1 MFTLAQ
7 SRTAPKEL
15 IDFAKSEIQDVLM
28 NVRSVNYVMLCS
40 TDGFE
45 LAHVYKRNGYNN
57 TKLAAV
63 SSSILAMV
71 AAFMNE
77 IHLEG
82 CQSITLDADNGKA
95 ILTSIPSPNHPMI
108 IVTLTEKD
116 VLLGQLLY
124 TLKMQATELSN
135 TNLLDKNITN
145 FVFISNEAY

>member
-45 LAHVYKRNGYNN
+45 LAHVYKRNGYNS

-95 ILTSIPSPNHPMI
+95 ILTSTPSSNHPMI

-124 TLKMQATELSN
+124 TLKNASSRIMQ
-135 TNLLDKNITN
+135 
-145 FVFISNEAY
+145 Y

>member
-45 LAHVYKRNGYNN
+45 LAHVYKRNGDNS

-124 TLKMQATELSN
+124 TLKNASN
-135 TNLLDKNITN
+135 KI
-145 FVFISNEAY
+145 IQY

>member
-15 IDFAKSEIQDVLM
+15 IDFAKNEIQDVLM
-28 NVRSVNYVMLCS
+28 NVRSVNQVMLCS

-45 LAHVYKRNGYNN
+45 LAHVYKRDGYNS

-95 ILTSIPSPNHPMI
+95 ILTSIPSSNHPMI

-124 TLKMQATELSN
+124 TLKNASSRIMQ
-135 TNLLDKNITN
+135 
-145 FVFISNEAY
+145 Y

>member
-45 LAHVYKRNGYNN
+45 LAHVYKRNGYNS

-71 AAFMNE
+71 AVFMNE

-95 ILTSIPSPNHPMI
+95 ILTSIPSSNHPMI

-124 TLKMQATELSN
+124 TLKNASNRIMQ
-135 TNLLDKNITN
+135 
-145 FVFISNEAY
+145 Y

>member
-15 IDFAKSEIQDVLM
+15 IDFAKNEIQDVLM

-45 LAHVYKRNGYNN
+45 LAHVYKRDGYNS

-124 TLKMQATELSN
+124 TLKNASN
-135 TNLLDKNITN
+135 RI
-145 FVFISNEAY
+145 IQYQSP

>member
-45 LAHVYKRNGYNN
+45 LAHVYKRDGYNSN
-57 TKLAAV
+57 KLAAV

-95 ILTSIPSPNHPMI
+95 ILTSIPSSNHPMI

-124 TLKMQATELSN
+124 TLKNASSRIMQ
-135 TNLLDKNITN
+135 
-145 FVFISNEAY
+145 Y

>member
-15 IDFAKSEIQDVLM
+15 IDFAKNEIQDVLM

-45 LAHVYKRNGYNN
+45 IAHVYKRDGYNS

-95 ILTSIPSPNHPMI
+95 ILTSTPSPNHPMI

-124 TLKMQATELSN
+124 TLKNASNKIMQ
-135 TNLLDKNITN
+135 
-145 FVFISNEAY
+145 Y

>member
-7 SRTAPKEL
+7 SRSAPKEL
-15 IDFAKSEIQDVLM
+15 IDFAKNEIQDVLM

-124 TLKMQATELSN
+124 TLKNASN
-135 TNLLDKNITN
+135 KI
-145 FVFISNEAY
+145 IQY

>member
-15 IDFAKSEIQDVLM
+15 IDFAKNEIQDVLM

-45 LAHVYKRNGYNN
+45 LAHVYKRDGYNS
-57 TKLAAV
+57 TKLAAVSSSILAMVAALLAAV

-95 ILTSIPSPNHPMI
+95 ILTSIPSSNHPMI

-124 TLKMQATELSN
+124 TLKNASNKIMQ
-135 TNLLDKNITN
+135 
-145 FVFISNEAY
+145 Y

>member
-45 LAHVYKRNGYNN
+45 LAHAYKRDGYNS

-95 ILTSIPSPNHPMI
+95 ILTSTPSPNHPMI

-124 TLKMQATELSN
+124 TLKNASNKIMQ
-135 TNLLDKNITN
+135 
-145 FVFISNEAY
+145 Y

>member
-7 SRTAPKEL
+7 SRTAPKGL

-45 LAHVYKRNGYNN
+45 LAHVYKRNGYNS

-95 ILTSIPSPNHPMI
+95 ILTSTPSPNHPMI

-124 TLKMQATELSN
+124 TLKNASN
-135 TNLLDKNITN
+135 KI
-145 FVFISNEAY
+145 IQY

>member
-7 SRTAPKEL
+7 SRTAPKKL
-15 IDFAKSEIQDVLM
+15 IDFAKNEIQDVLM

-45 LAHVYKRNGYNN
+45 LAHVYKRNGYNS

-95 ILTSIPSPNHPMI
+95 ILTSTPSPNHPMI

-124 TLKMQATELSN
+124 TLKNASNKIMQ
-135 TNLLDKNITN
+135 
-145 FVFISNEAY
+145 Y

>member
-7 SRTAPKEL
+7 SRSAPKEL
-15 IDFAKSEIQDVLM
+15 IDFAKNEIQDVLM

-45 LAHVYKRNGYNN
+45 LAHVYKRDGYNS

-95 ILTSIPSPNHPMI
+95 ILTSTPSPNHPMI

-124 TLKMQATELSN
+124 TLKNASTKIIQYQSP
-135 TNLLDKNITN
+135 
-145 FVFISNEAY
+145 

>member
-15 IDFAKSEIQDVLM
+15 IDFAKNEIQDVLM
-28 NVRSVNYVMLCS
+28 NVRSVNQVMLCS

-45 LAHVYKRNGYNN
+45 LAHVYKRDGYNS

-95 ILTSIPSPNHPMI
+95 ILTSIPSSNHPMI

-124 TLKMQATELSN
+124 TLKNASNKIMQ
-135 TNLLDKNITN
+135 
-145 FVFISNEAY
+145 YGYP

>member
-1 MFTLAQ
+1 MFTLEQ

-15 IDFAKSEIQDVLM
+15 IQFAKEEMQDLLM
-28 NVRSVNYVMLCS
+28 NVRGVNYVMLCS

-45 LAHVYKRNGYNN
+45 LGHVHKKDSYNS

-82 CQSITLDADNGKA
+82 CQSITLDAENGKA
-95 ILTSIPSPNHPMI
+95 ILTSIPSSKHPLI
-108 IVTLTEKD
+108 IVTLTKKD

-124 TLKMQATELSN
+124 SLKTASSR
-135 TNLLDKNITN
+135 
-145 FVFISNEAY
+145 ISNF

>member
-7 SRTAPKEL
+7 SRSAPKEL
-15 IDFAKSEIQDVLM
+15 IYFAKSEIQDVIM
-28 NVRSVNYVMLCS
+28 NVHSVNYVMLCS

-45 LAHVYKRNGYNN
+45 LAHVYKRDGYNS

-124 TLKMQATELSN
+124 TLKNASN
-135 TNLLDKNITN
+135 KI
-145 FVFISNEAY
+145 IQY

>member
-7 SRTAPKEL
+7 SRSAPKEL
-15 IDFAKSEIQDVLM
+15 IDFAKNEIQDVLM

-45 LAHVYKRNGYNN
+45 LAHVYKRDGYNS

-95 ILTSIPSPNHPMI
+95 ILTSIPSSNHPMI

-124 TLKMQATELSN
+124 TLKNASN
-135 TNLLDKNITN
+135 KI
-145 FVFISNEAY
+145 IQY

>member
-45 LAHVYKRNGYNN
+45 LAHVYKRDGYNS

-124 TLKMQATELSN
+124 TLKNASIRIMQ
-135 TNLLDKNITN
+135 
-145 FVFISNEAY
+145 Y

>member
-40 TDGFE
+40 TDDFE
-45 LAHVYKRNGYNN
+45 LAHVYKRDGYNS
-57 TKLAAV
+57 TKLAAA

-124 TLKMQATELSN
+124 TLKNASTKIMQ
-135 TNLLDKNITN
+135 
-145 FVFISNEAY
+145 Y

>member
-7 SRTAPKEL
+7 IRSAPKEL
-15 IDFAKSEIQDVLM
+15 IDFAKNEIQDVLM

-45 LAHVYKRNGYNN
+45 LAHVYKRDGYNS

-95 ILTSIPSPNHPMI
+95 ILTSIPSSNHPMI

-124 TLKMQATELSN
+124 TLKNASSRIMQ
-135 TNLLDKNITN
+135 
-145 FVFISNEAY
+145 Y

>member
-45 LAHVYKRNGYNN
+45 LAHVYKRDGYNS

-95 ILTSIPSPNHPMI
+95 ILTSIPSSNHPMI

-124 TLKMQATELSN
+124 TLKNASSRIMQ
-135 TNLLDKNITN
+135 
-145 FVFISNEAY
+145 Y

>member
-7 SRTAPKEL
+7 SRSAPKEL
-15 IDFAKSEIQDVLM
+15 IDFAKNEIQDVLM
-28 NVRSVNYVMLCS
+28 IVRSVNYVMLCS

-45 LAHVYKRNGYNN
+45 LAHVYKRDGYNS

-95 ILTSIPSPNHPMI
+95 ILTSTPSPNHPMI

-124 TLKMQATELSN
+124 TLKNASNKIMQ
-135 TNLLDKNITN
+135 
-145 FVFISNEAY
+145 Y

>member
-7 SRTAPKEL
+7 SRTAPKGL
-15 IDFAKSEIQDVLM
+15 IDFAKSAIQDVLM

-45 LAHVYKRNGYNN
+45 LAHVYKRNGYNS

-95 ILTSIPSPNHPMI
+95 ILTSTPSPNHPMI

-124 TLKMQATELSN
+124 TLKNASNKIMQ
-135 TNLLDKNITN
+135 
-145 FVFISNEAY
+145 Y

>member
-15 IDFAKSEIQDVLM
+15 IDFAKNEIQDVLM

-45 LAHVYKRNGYNN
+45 LAHVYKRDGYNS

-71 AAFMNE
+71 SAFMNE

-95 ILTSIPSPNHPMI
+95 ILTSIPSSNHPMI

-124 TLKMQATELSN
+124 TLKNASNRIMQ
-135 TNLLDKNITN
+135 
-145 FVFISNEAY
+145 Y

>member
-124 TLKMQATELSN
+124 TLKNASTKIMQ
-135 TNLLDKNITN
+135 
-145 FVFISNEAY
+145 Y

>member
-15 IDFAKSEIQDVLM
+15 IDFAKNEIQDVLM

-45 LAHVYKRNGYNN
+45 LAHVYKKDGYNS

-95 ILTSIPSPNHPMI
+95 ILTSIPSSQHPMI

-124 TLKMQATELSN
+124 TLKNASSRIM
-135 TNLLDKNITN
+135 
-145 FVFISNEAY
+145 AY

>member
-1 MFTLAQ
+1 MFTLAK
-7 SRTAPKEL
+7 SRSAPKEL

-45 LAHVYKRNGYNN
+45 LAHVYKRDGYNS

-124 TLKMQATELSN
+124 TLKNASNKIMQ
-135 TNLLDKNITN
+135 
-145 FVFISNEAY
+145 Y

>member
-1 MFTLAQ
+1 MFTLTQ
-7 SRTAPKEL
+7 NRTAPEEL
-15 IDFAKSEIQDVLM
+15 IEFSKNVIQDILM
-28 NVRSVNYVMLCS
+28 NVRGVNYVMLCS

-45 LAHVYKRNGYNN
+45 LAHVYKKDGYNT

-71 AAFMNE
+71 AAFMHE

-95 ILTSIPSPNHPMI
+95 ILTSIPSSKHPMI

-124 TLKMQATELSN
+124 TLKNSGNRIMQ
-135 TNLLDKNITN
+135 
-145 FVFISNEAY
+145 Y

>member
-40 TDGFE
+40 TDGFD
-45 LAHVYKRNGYNN
+45 LAHVYKRDGYNS

-95 ILTSIPSPNHPMI
+95 ILTSIPSSNHPMI

-124 TLKMQATELSN
+124 TLKNASNKIMQ
-135 TNLLDKNITN
+135 
-145 FVFISNEAY
+145 Y

>member
-45 LAHVYKRNGYNN
+45 LAHVYKRDGYNS

-95 ILTSIPSPNHPMI
+95 ILTSTPSPNHPMI

-124 TLKMQATELSN
+124 TLKNASSRIMQ
-135 TNLLDKNITN
+135 
-145 FVFISNEAY
+145 Y

>member
-45 LAHVYKRNGYNN
+45 LAHVYKRDGYNS

-124 TLKMQATELSN
+124 TLKNASN
-135 TNLLDKNITN
+135 KI
-145 FVFISNEAY
+145 IQY

>member
-7 SRTAPKEL
+7 SRSAPKEL
-15 IDFAKSEIQDVLM
+15 IDFAKNEIQDVLM

-45 LAHVYKRNGYNN
+45 LAHVYKRNGYNS

-124 TLKMQATELSN
+124 TLKNASNKIMQ
-135 TNLLDKNITN
+135 
-145 FVFISNEAY
+145 Y

>member
-15 IDFAKSEIQDVLM
+15 IDFAKNEIQDVLM

-45 LAHVYKRNGYNN
+45 LAHVYKRDGYNS

-63 SSSILAMV
+63 SSSILAVV

-95 ILTSIPSPNHPMI
+95 ILTSIPSSNHPMI

-124 TLKMQATELSN
+124 TLKNASNRVMQ
-135 TNLLDKNITN
+135 
-145 FVFISNEAY
+145 Y

>member
-1 MFTLAQ
+1 MFTLEQ

-15 IDFAKSEIQDVLM
+15 IQFAKEEMQDLLM
-28 NVRSVNYVMLCS
+28 NVRGVNYVMLCS

-45 LAHVYKRNGYNN
+45 LGHVHKKDSYNS

-82 CQSITLDADNGKA
+82 CQSITLDAENGKA
-95 ILTSIPSPNHPMI
+95 ILTSIPSSKHPLI

-124 TLKMQATELSN
+124 SLKTASSR
-135 TNLLDKNITN
+135 
-145 FVFISNEAY
+145 ISNF